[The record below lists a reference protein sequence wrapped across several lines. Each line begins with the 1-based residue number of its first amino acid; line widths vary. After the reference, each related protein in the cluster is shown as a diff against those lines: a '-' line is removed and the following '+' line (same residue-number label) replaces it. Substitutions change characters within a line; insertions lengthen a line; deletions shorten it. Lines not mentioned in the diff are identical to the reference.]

1 MMTFYYMVGLMVK
14 ALSDLSDLDVGR
26 VQKMIAV
33 DNLCA
38 ESGIGSHYGQLV
50 MLGYKVGDISHII
63 CSLSSV
69 PHTVTGRLIYVQE
82 YAPKKHETISLASPN
97 EKFVLKRRC
106 DISQASLSMTTD

>member
-1 MMTFYYMVGLMVK
+1 MMNFYYMVGLMVK
-14 ALSDLSDLDVGR
+14 ALSDLSDLDVGT

-63 CSLSSV
+63 CSLSSS
-69 PHTVTGRLIYVQE
+69 PYNRKTMICTGICSKEERE
-82 YAPKKHETISLASPN
+82 YFSG
-97 EKFVLKRRC
+97 
-106 DISQASLSMTTD
+106 ISQ